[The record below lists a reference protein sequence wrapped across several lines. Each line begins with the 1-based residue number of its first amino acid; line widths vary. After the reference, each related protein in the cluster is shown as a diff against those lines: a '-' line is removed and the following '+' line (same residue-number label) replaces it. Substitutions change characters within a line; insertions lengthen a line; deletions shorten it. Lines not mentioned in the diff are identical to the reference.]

1 MTSRH
6 ETAFMIITDL
16 DGSLLDHQHYD
27 WVAAEPCLCQLKNKA
42 IPIVF
47 CSSKTQSEIEALQRQ
62 MGLFGQP
69 YIAENGAILSI
80 NNKIQIISEAA
91 TGLSYLQI
99 TEILSQMR
107 TTYGFKFVGFH
118 DVETT
123 QVVQLTG
130 LSLEQAQFSQ
140 DRIASEPI
148 LWQDSLENFAL
159 FQQVLTST
167 QLDLIQ
173 GGRFWH
179 VMNAGSHKGAAFN
192 TLIQHELEQQR
203 VWKTIGL
210 GDSPNDLSFL
220 ELTDYTV
227 IIRSALDHTMLLN
240 RKDMHNIYHSQYQ
253 GPQGWCEGIR
263 HFLL

>member
-1 MTSRH
+1 
-6 ETAFMIITDL
+6 MIITDL

-47 CSSKTQSEIEALQRQ
+47 CSSKTPSEIEALQRQ
-62 MGLFGQP
+62 MGLCGQP

-99 TEILSQMR
+99 IEILSQMR
-107 TTYGFKFVGFH
+107 KTYGFKFLGFH
-118 DVETT
+118 DVDTT

-130 LSLEQAQFSQ
+130 LSLEQARFSQ
-140 DRIASEPI
+140 ERIASEPI

-159 FQQVLTST
+159 FQQELTST

-179 VMNAGSHKGAAFN
+179 VMNAGSHKGTAFN
-192 TLIQHELEQQR
+192 ALIQHELEQQR

-240 RKDMHNIYHSQYQ
+240 RKDTHNIYHSQYQ